1 MSRRGSRTRTG
12 SRRPL
17 LYVVGAVVAVT
28 AAVLLVVG
36 LSRQDDAPARALPP
50 APAPVEGGA
59 ANSSGAQEGDA
70 AQGENGAAQGEAGG
84 GAQQVQA
91 LRSSPPERIT
101 IPSLKVSS
109 TLERLGRDAGGAM
122 ETPRD
127 PDKAGWYTPGPAP
140 GATGPSVVAG
150 HVTWNGERS
159 VFFRLAELK
168 AGDKVEVTRR
178 DGRTAEFTVDRIEQY
193 SKDRFPTLS
202 VYGNVDHAALRL
214 ITCGGKFSADDHRY
228 ADNIVV
234 YASMTGSHT

>member
-1 MSRRGSRTRTG
+1 MSGRGRRTRTG
-12 SRRPL
+12 SRAPL
-17 LYVVGAVVAVT
+17 LLAVLTVVAVT
-28 AAVLLVVG
+28 AAALLVLG
-36 LSRQDDAPARALPP
+36 LSRKGDAPARAVPP
-50 APAPVEGGA
+50 APAAADGTGAGG
-59 ANSSGAQEGDA
+59 GDT
-70 AQGENGAAQGEAGG
+70 AQGEAGEAQEAG
-84 GAQQVQA
+84 GGEQQVRS

-109 TLERLGRDAGGAM
+109 TLERLGRGAGGAM

-127 PDKAGWYTPGPAP
+127 PAKAGWYTPGPTP
-140 GATGPSVVAG
+140 GATGPSVIAG
-150 HVTWNGERS
+150 HVTWNGEPS
-159 VFFRLAELK
+159 VFFRLSTLK
-168 AGDKVEVTRR
+168 AGDTVEVARR

-202 VYGNVDHAALRL
+202 VYKNVDHAALRL